1 MAGPERDEREY
12 HASGTPIGTDA
23 PVALAQARAQR
34 MVACPKGGGQ
44 SPQGRSPTPVHRRP
58 DCLTPRWFAHM
69 LPVTEGSPASGG

>member
-34 MVACPKGGGQ
+34 MVAGPKEEEQ
-44 SPQGRSPTPVHRRP
+44 SPQGR
-58 DCLTPRWFAHM
+58 
-69 LPVTEGSPASGG
+69 PASPPRRNTRCTVSQAV